1 MRSKQ
6 IYFPATVYDFGKI
19 VTQLFGINLADLD
32 TLLTEQ
38 YKEQFKVGADSS
50 TVFHKKFYDKYHEG
64 WPELQ
69 GLYDKFIAEVIAP
82 QYNEDFLYQKFPTF
96 RVHLPG
102 NVAVGAFHNDAEF
115 GHPAG
120 EVNYIIPLTNSDGTA
135 SVWVESEPGKKDFEP
150 IEMVVGRLIQ
160 FSGNTLTHGNK
171 MNETECT
178 RVSMDF
184 RVLPISKYDEA
195 NNSESVTLK
204 TKFKEGEYYKR
215 LAKATEVNKEEYING
230 LIKRMGADTNQIS
243 DGYHT
248 FGQLYDH
255 RAVLYIALCE
265 MIHNYRTDKN
275 GESFVW
281 KSKAHSDGSTWEG
294 WFLLGIGKEPG
305 EQITYHLPVDKW
317 DACEFV
323 KELEKA
329 PAFDGH
335 TSDDVLQRLKSL

>member
-6 IYFPATVYDFGKI
+6 IYFPATSYDFGKI
-19 VTQLFGINLADLD
+19 VTELFGINLADLD
-32 TLLTEQ
+32 MLLDEQ

-50 TVFHKKFYDKYHEG
+50 TIFHKKFYDKYHEG
-64 WPELQ
+64 WGELQ
-69 GLYDKFIAEVIAP
+69 SLYDMFIANVIAP

-160 FSGNTLTHGNK
+160 FNGNTLTHGNR
-171 MNETECT
+171 MNETQST

-215 LAKATEVNKEEYING
+215 FVKTNLVSREETINS
-230 LIKRMGADTNQIS
+230 LIKSLNADTNKIS

-248 FGQLYDH
+248 FGELYDH
-255 RAVLYIALCE
+255 RITLFILVARREKKIQ
-265 MIHNYRTDKN
+265 
-275 GESFVW
+275 VW
-281 KSKAHSDGSTWEG
+281 RSKKHSDGSEWAG
-294 WFLLGIGKEPG
+294 WFLLGIGKEKG
-305 EQITYHLPVDKW
+305 YQITYHLPIEKW
-317 DACEFV
+317 DECGFAET
-323 KELEKA
+323 LDAA
-329 PAFDGH
+329 PEFDGH
-335 TSDDVLQRLKSL
+335 TSNDVLNRLKLLTS